1 MTQPSL
7 HPIERKILLLLS
19 SRPTQSAEMNTIT
32 KELSMPIDQVRRG
45 IEWLKFKNLV
55 KIVTETSTYLSTL
68 LKEGTPEAK
77 LPERKI
83 VELISKIGG
92 DSIDIKDLAKEKEIS
107 PSEFNAGLMNALKN
121 GWITKIGTTVT
132 INTSSQKSSP
142 EEKLLHRLLK
152 EEQIN
157 ISNLGNDEIR
167 AYELLR
173 KRPGFISEKNESNHK
188 IHLLQAGH
196 NISQTLTQS
205 DSEDEVIKIT
215 SELLRSGK
223 WKHLKFR
230 GLDVSSP
237 VQNHSL
243 GRTHPLTDLISEVKE
258 IFISMGFSE
267 IEGPMIQS
275 SFWNF
280 DVLFTPQ
287 DHPAREMQD
296 TFYIHGNMPTE
307 DIDNTVLNRVSDIH
321 SKCWK
326 YKWNVEEATRHVL
339 RTHTTAVTLR
349 YLAENKQD
357 EARIF
362 SVGRVFRNEKMTY
375 KHLMEFHQVE
385 GVVTGKDLT
394 LRDLMGLQTLFYSR
408 LGIKK
413 VKFWPTYFP
422 YTEPSLQSMV
432 FIEETGKW
440 IELFGMGIF
449 RPEVTASVGLTGN
462 VLAWGGGLER
472 IAMIRYGLNDVREL
486 YENRLSWLRS
496 VPICRL

>member
-1 MTQPSL
+1 
-7 HPIERKILLLLS
+7 
-19 SRPTQSAEMNTIT
+19 
-32 KELSMPIDQVRRG
+32 
-45 IEWLKFKNLV
+45 
-55 KIVTETSTYLSTL
+55 
-68 LKEGTPEAK
+68 
-77 LPERKI
+77 
-83 VELISKIGG
+83 
-92 DSIDIKDLAKEKEIS
+92 
-107 PSEFNAGLMNALKN
+107 
-121 GWITKIGTTVT
+121 
-132 INTSSQKSSP
+132 
-142 EEKLLHRLLK
+142 
-152 EEQIN
+152 
-157 ISNLGNDEIR
+157 
-167 AYELLR
+167 
-173 KRPGFISEKNESNHK
+173 
-188 IHLLQAGH
+188 
-196 NISQTLTQS
+196 
-205 DSEDEVIKIT
+205 
-215 SELLRSGK
+215 
-223 WKHLKFR
+223 
-230 GLDVSSP
+230 
-237 VQNHSL
+237 
-243 GRTHPLTDLISEVKE
+243 
-258 IFISMGFSE
+258 MGFSE

>member
-1 MTQPSL
+1 MAQPSL
-7 HPIERKILLLLS
+7 HPIEKKILLLLS
-19 SRPTQSAEMNTIT
+19 SRPTQTADIDAIT
-32 KELSMPIDQVRRG
+32 KELNMSIDQVRRG

-55 KIVTETSTYLSTL
+55 RIVTETSTYLSTL
-68 LKEGTPEAK
+68 LKEGTPESK

-83 VELISKIGG
+83 VELISTIGG
-92 DSIDIKDLAKEKEIS
+92 DSVDIKELASKKELS
-107 PSEFNAGLMNALKN
+107 PSEFSAGLVYALKN
-121 GWITKIGTTVT
+121 GWIRKMGITVT
-132 INTSSQKSSP
+132 LDRSSQKPSP
-142 EEKLLHRLLK
+142 EEKLLQRLMK
-152 EEQIN
+152 EKQIDT
-157 ISNLGNDEIR
+157 SNLEKDEIP
-167 AYELLR
+167 AYQLLR
-173 KRPGFISEKNESNHK
+173 KRPGFIVEINESNHK
-188 IHLLQAGH
+188 IYLSQAGH
-196 NISQTLTQS
+196 NISQTLTES
-205 DSEDEVIKIT
+205 DSKVEVMKIT

-223 WKHLKFR
+223 WKHLKFS
-230 GLDVSSP
+230 GLDVSAP

-258 IFISMGFSE
+258 IFVSMGFLE

-296 TFYIHGNMPTE
+296 TFYIQGNIPTE
-307 DIDNTVLNRVSDIH
+307 DINNTIVKRVSDIH

-326 YKWNVEEATRHVL
+326 YEWNIEEATRYVL

-349 YLAENKQD
+349 YLADNRQD